1 MNKNTKKV
9 VAMSLIGV
17 AGIGLG
23 GVAGAM
29 LFPVENQVEVNTLVP
44 FPVEK
49 IVEVEKIVNQTIEVP
64 VEVPVEVEKIV
75 NVTVE
80 DETFKQMACDRLMYK
95 DLIDCVKEVKAE
107 DEAMNLAKEFIINEF
122 RNEIAYELDKANIV
136 DDYRDVELVKIFDKF
151 EDVDILY
158 SSFRYKEYE
167 FKYELRIND
176 DGNRKNVFVTLN
188 IDNGDVKVVEV
199 EE

>member
-29 LFPVENQVEVNTLVP
+29 LFPVENQVDNFIP
-44 FPVEK
+44 YPVEK

-80 DETFKQMACDRLMYK
+80 DETFKQMACDRLLYE

-107 DEAMNLAKEFIINEF
+107 DAAMKLAEEFIVEEF
-122 RNEIAYELDKANIV
+122 RNEIAYELDKAGIV
-136 DDYRDVELVKIFDKF
+136 DDYRDVKLVKIFNKF
-151 EDVDILY
+151 DEMEILY
-158 SSFRYKEYE
+158 SSFKYKEYE
-167 FKYELRIND
+167 FKYEVRIND
-176 DGNRKNVFVTLN
+176 DGDRKNVFITLSV
-188 IDNGDVKVVEV
+188 DDGDVEVLSV